1 MFTGV
6 PSPFPPLVSPSFFF
20 LREFFFPAL
29 LSERL
34 EQASVKEVCR
44 LGVICKVSN
53 TKILLLNRTLNCV
66 LRVTYL
72 AHNQLTFFE
81 CIVTFQLGNFVY
93 VPPVAVC
100 RTITPIERRN

>member
-1 MFTGV
+1 MLKGV
-6 PSPFPPLVSPSFFF
+6 PSPFPPPVSSSFFF
-20 LREFFFPAL
+20 LSEFFSSAL
-29 LSERL
+29 LSEGL
-34 EQASVKEVCR
+34 EQASVKEVCL

-72 AHNQLTFFE
+72 AHNQLTFFK

-93 VPPVAVC
+93 VAPFAVVAL
-100 RTITPIERRN
+100 